1 MFKHTKVAS
10 ILKRHERAKALQN
23 GMIAQ
28 NNLVQ
33 IYFRQVQKILTVSKH
48 FNLAQKAKF
57 NTENL
62 FLVRSKTI

>member
-1 MFKHTKVAS
+1 MAS

-57 NTENL
+57 NTETY
-62 FLVRSKTI
+62 F